1 MKKILLIPLMLLTMI
16 PMAACSG
23 SNADLIL
30 PEQQPE
36 NSGSGDEDDSTDP
49 ADPTPGGNGR
59 YLVLY
64 CSRTGSTERMAQQI
78 QKNT

>member
-49 ADPTPGGNGR
+49 ADPTPGE
-59 YLVLY
+59 
-64 CSRTGSTERMAQQI
+64 RTISGALLLAYRQYRACGTADSKST
-78 QKNT
+78 

>member
-49 ADPTPGGNGR
+49 TDLTPGGGR
-59 YLVLY
+59 TISGALLLAYRQY
-64 CSRTGSTERMAQQI
+64 RAYGTADSKST
-78 QKNT
+78 

>member
-49 ADPTPGGNGR
+49 ADPTPGGALLLAHRQYRAYGTAD
-59 YLVLY
+59 
-64 CSRTGSTERMAQQI
+64 S
-78 QKNT
+78 KNT

>member
-49 ADPTPGGNGR
+49 ADPTPGGN
-59 YLVLY
+59 
-64 CSRTGSTERMAQQI
+64 
-78 QKNT
+78 

>member
-30 PEQQPE
+30 
-36 NSGSGDEDDSTDP
+36 S
-49 ADPTPGGNGR
+49 
-59 YLVLY
+59 L
-64 CSRTGSTERMAQQI
+64 I
-78 QKNT
+78 HI

>member
-36 NSGSGDEDDSTDP
+36 NSGSGDEDLS
-49 ADPTPGGNGR
+49 
-59 YLVLY
+59 L
-64 CSRTGSTERMAQQI
+64 I
-78 QKNT
+78 HI